1 MFSTWNT
8 LQDSV
13 GTSTEQ
19 GLQDSK
25 TSDLNG
31 GTFSAKEAV
40 NLCLDKVFTSFLAA
54 LSLP

>member
-8 LQDSV
+8 LQGSV

>member
-8 LQDSV
+8 LQDSD

-25 TSDLNG
+25 TSDLNR